1 MLKFSARAVV
11 VLCACFMAGILT
23 GCDKPVLTV
32 DPGTI
37 ELSDS
42 GKSWASV
49 IVTLNPSDTDA
60 KWNILE
66 HASWIDIKNETGK
79 SGEAFVISVVTVNR
93 PQNTVQGTVVVGGDT
108 VSNTR
113 AVHVEYKPRMD
124 ELDEGEY
131 IEPGPV
137 WEGDEPLE
145 GAPAEGAP
153 IEGEVVE
160 GAPVEGDTPVEGEVV
175 EGAPVEG
182 DTPVEGEV
190 VEGAPVEGDT
200 PVEGEVVEGA
210 PVEGDTPLEGEVV
223 EGAPVEGDTP
233 AEGAIVEGA
242 PVEGEV
248 IEGDIIPQG

>member
-1 MLKFSARAVV
+1 MRVSVFAT
-11 VLCACFMAGILT
+11 ACLLAGILT

-60 KWNILE
+60 TWNILE

-145 GAPAEGAP
+145 GAPVEGEVAEGAP
-153 IEGEVVE
+153 AEGDVVEGEIPVEGAPAEGDVVEGAPAEGDVVEGASAEGDVVEGAPAEGEVVE
-160 GAPVEGDTPVEGEVV
+160 GAPVEGDVV

-182 DTPVEGEV
+182 DV
-190 VEGAPVEGDT
+190 VEGAPVEGD
-200 PVEGEVVEGA
+200 VVEGA
-210 PVEGDTPLEGEVV
+210 PAEGDVG
-223 EGAPVEGDTP
+223 
-233 AEGAIVEGA
+233 
-242 PVEGEV
+242 
-248 IEGDIIPQG
+248 